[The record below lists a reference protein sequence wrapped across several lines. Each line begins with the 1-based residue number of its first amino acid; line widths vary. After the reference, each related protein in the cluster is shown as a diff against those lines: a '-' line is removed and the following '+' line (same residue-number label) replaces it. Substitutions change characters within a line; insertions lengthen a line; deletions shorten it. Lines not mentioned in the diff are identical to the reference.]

1 MPASSSDVSRA
12 PVRVAPSAPL
22 ELMWLIHWAGASHS
36 HGGGAAHMEELRRR
50 RGPELEKLWG
60 ERLAPYSTEMLVLAH
75 RSGTM
80 LDLDLKRFFRG
91 IDAAIDD
98 DRLPSLLSESP
109 REREIVGERLGR
121 LRGRTSGGR

>member
-1 MPASSSDVSRA
+1 MPASSTDVSRA
-12 PVRVAPSAPL
+12 PARVAPSAPL

-36 HGGGAAHMEELRRR
+36 HGGEFGHMEELRRR
-50 RGPELEKLWG
+50 RGPELEKVWG

-80 LDLDLKRFFRG
+80 LDGDLRRFFGR

-98 DRLPSLLSESP
+98 DSVPS
-109 REREIVGERLGR
+109 
-121 LRGRTSGGR
+121 